1 MRTLYDVTGTDKFI
15 IRGFRDFQ
23 PDADSRPY
31 DNLSYLPRAPVFGVH
46 WSVWYKYLPLFAV
59 NKKEKQ
65 ITGFFLRC
73 ATVLMKTL
81 LSWTCD
87 ILDCPDAELASW
99 FVFIVLREIIQ
110 CFLWQSFQR
119 FERQRA
125 MQSGCSDIISL
136 NHLRRKMK
144 WST

>member
-1 MRTLYDVTGTDKFI
+1 MRTLYNVTGTNMLI
-15 IRGFRDFQ
+15 IRGFRDFRL
-23 PDADSRPY
+23 DADSRPC
-31 DNLSYLPRAPVFGVH
+31 DICRIYLEHQFSVY

-65 ITGFFLRC
+65 ITGFLLRC

-81 LSWTCD
+81 LSRTCD
-87 ILDCPDAELASW
+87 ILDCLDAELASW